1 MKTRTL
7 PLLICLCLLLIV
19 GVAHAQDER
28 GTLRINHAME
38 FGGLESLDPI
48 SQYRFF
54 DVNARLYNRLV
65 RADAQGLPAPELA
78 TEWSPND
85 DATEWTFLLR
95 EGVLFHDGET
105 LTAADVAYSFNR
117 IIDPAV
123 DTPVRAVL
131 GIMNRVEAVDDTT
144 VRFVLNAPHADFPLL
159 LTDYRALVIAEGSA
173 DRIEQTGNGTGPFRL
188 ETLDLEGTT
197 RLVAFDEYWE
207 GVPQHGVV
215 EIFPIPDATAT
226 LQAFLAGQIDIYS
239 ATVAEVP
246 LFNQDQVYVQ
256 YLFSGGWEGMV
267 MRTDTPPFDDV
278 RVRRALRVVADRQA
292 MLDLALGPNGGTIAC
307 DSPVWPGDPYF
318 SQMNCPQDIELARQ
332 LLAEAGYADGITV
345 DLYLSDLSQT
355 WTTLAEVY
363 QQQAAQAGITVNLN
377 MTSSDGYWSDVWMIE
392 PFTFTSWGQR
402 PADQIL
408 NEGWRSGADWNETYW
423 NRSDFDSLLDRARS
437 ALDFAQRKELYADAQ
452 EMLWMEGGALIPY
465 FTNTVR
471 AVNNAVTLPE
481 IDYDMVPWWE
491 VTVNR

>member
-1 MKTRTL
+1 MIRHL
-7 PLLICLCLLLIV
+7 AGLLVVAFVLSV
-19 GVAHAQDER
+19 GAAQAQDAR
-28 GTLRINHAME
+28 GTLRLNHAME

-65 RADAQGLPAPELA
+65 RADSRGLPVPELA
-78 TEWSPND
+78 TTWSPND
-85 DATEWTFLLR
+85 DATEWTFTLR
-95 EGVLFHDGET
+95 DGVKFHDGKM
-105 LTAADVAYSFNR
+105 LTAADVAYTFNR
-117 IIDPAV
+117 VIDPAV

-131 GIMNRVEAVDDTT
+131 GIISRVEALDDLT
-144 VRFVLNAPHADFPLL
+144 VRFVLSAPHADFPLL
-159 LTDYRALVIAEGSA
+159 LTDYRALVLAEGSA
-173 DRIEQTGNGTGPFRL
+173 ETIEQTGNGTGPFRL
-188 ETLDLEGTT
+188 EMLDLEGVT
-197 RLVAFDEYWE
+197 RMVAFDDYWE
-207 GVPQHGVV
+207 GVPKHGAV
-215 EIFPIPDATAT
+215 EIYPIPDATAT

-246 LFNQDQVYVQ
+246 LFDPAQFHVQ
-256 YLFSGGWEGMV
+256 YLVSGGWEGMV

-278 RVRRALRVVADRQA
+278 RVRRALRLVADRQQ
-292 MLDLALGPNGGTIAC
+292 MLDLALGQNGGSIAC
-307 DSPVWPGDPYF
+307 DSPVWPGDPYYQ
-318 SQMNCPQDIELARQ
+318 QMSCPQDIELARE
-332 LLAEAGYADGITV
+332 LLAQAGYADGITV

-355 WTTLAEVY
+355 WVTLAEVY

-377 MTSSDGYWSDVWMIE
+377 LTSSDGYWSDVWMIE

-408 NEGWRSGADWNETYW
+408 NEGWRGGADWNETYW
-423 NRSDFDSLLDRARS
+423 NRPDFDSLLDRARS
-437 ALDFAQRKELYADAQ
+437 ALDFAGRKQLYAEAQ

-481 IDYDMVPWWE
+481 LDYDMIPWWE
-491 VTVNR
+491 VTVSR